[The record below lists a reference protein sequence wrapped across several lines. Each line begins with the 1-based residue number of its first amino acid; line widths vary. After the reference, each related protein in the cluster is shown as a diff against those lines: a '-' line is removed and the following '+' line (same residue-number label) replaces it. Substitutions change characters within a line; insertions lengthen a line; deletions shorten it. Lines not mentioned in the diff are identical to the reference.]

1 MITIK
6 GELYSSKNSKQIVKR
21 GNKNIL
27 IPSKAYTSH
36 TKPLQLQLAL
46 FKSKWLEEIK
56 HACKPFKVGFKI
68 YRKTHR
74 RFDYINIIQGL
85 ADEMVRAGWLEDD
98 NADNLI
104 PVFEPYEVDKQNP
117 RVEITVLNKN
127 N

>member
-1 MITIK
+1 MIVIN

-27 IPSKAYTSH
+27 VPSTAYTTH
-36 TKPLQLQLAL
+36 AKPIKLQLSL
-46 FKSKWLEEIK
+46 FKRAWAEEVK
-56 HACKPFKVGFKI
+56 NASKPFKISFKI

-85 ADEMVRAGWLEDD
+85 CDEMVRAGWLEDD
-98 NADNLI
+98 DADNLI
-104 PVFEPYEVDKQNP
+104 PVFEPYEVDKNKP
-117 RVEITVLNKN
+117 RVEITVLNQN